1 VGYNGGKPAHSAL
14 TKWGDKMNRITDKDL
29 QAVVNRINRMAGMP
43 LEPYAKVGD
52 NYVAQIG
59 CYHLSHAYGGVA
71 LHRMYNE
78 GGGVSD
84 IFGGHMPK
92 RELYGKMHAFL
103 AGLDAKVQ
111 S

>member
-1 VGYNGGKPAHSAL
+1 M
-14 TKWGDKMNRITDKDL
+14 TRITEKDL
-29 QAVVNRINRMAGMP
+29 QAVCNRINRAMDMP

-52 NYVAQIG
+52 KYVAQIG

-71 LHRMYNE
+71 LHRMYND

-103 AGLDAKVQ
+103 AGLNAKVQ